1 MDINQKILTF
11 VSTKRKGDRTMDL
24 TFELYK
30 KIKDGMK
37 ITLTEKDVAE
47 GDDFLIF
54 NNPEETQ
61 TITIHTNRV
70 PFWLEF
76 DKDEPIRLE
85 DCPKSFYRT
94 LLKNIK

>member
-1 MDINQKILTF
+1 
-11 VSTKRKGDRTMDL
+11 MDL
-24 TFELYK
+24 TLKLYK

-61 TITIHTNRV
+61 TITIHKNRV

-76 DKDEPIRLE
+76 DKDEPILLE
-85 DCPKSFYRT
+85 DCPESFYRT

>member
-1 MDINQKILTF
+1 MNTF
-11 VSTKRKGDRTMDL
+11 CQLLD
-24 TFELYK
+24 

-61 TITIHTNRV
+61 TITIHTYRV

-76 DKDEPIRLE
+76 DKDEPMRLE
-85 DCPKSFYRT
+85 DCPESFYRT

>member
-1 MDINQKILTF
+1 MANITY
-11 VSTKRKGDRTMDL
+11 
-24 TFELYK
+24 ELYS

-37 ITLTEKDVAE
+37 ITLKKKDVAE

-54 NNPEETQ
+54 NSPDETQ
-61 TITIHTNRV
+61 TITIHTKRV
-70 PFWLEF
+70 PYWLEF

>member
-1 MDINQKILTF
+1 MNTF
-11 VSTKRKGDRTMDL
+11 CQLLD
-24 TFELYK
+24 
-30 KIKDGMK
+30 KIKNGMK
-37 ITLTEKDVAE
+37 ITLSEKDVAE

-76 DKDEPIRLE
+76 DKDEPMRLE
-85 DCPKSFYRT
+85 DCPESFYRT